1 MIKTY
6 IKKSRF
12 WRTISNSDFY
22 QKLRFPVKF
31 KKQQEE
37 PSFYKKFLN
46 SYPLKNA
53 LIFDVGANMGN
64 KSIIFSKLAKKVVAF
79 EPSEKLFSY
88 LLKRFEN
95 SNVTLFNYALGSCV
109 SKSDFYIVEN
119 NEAYN
124 SLNKKHIKTTTTL
137 RGIATMATVQHKKIQ
152 VEVIE
157 NFIQKF
163 GVPKYIKIDVE
174 GYEYEVIKGLKTPV
188 PLLSFEANLP
198 EFLSESIQTINH
210 LDLISFN
217 KYRFNFATSN
227 SFLNE
232 KFIGKEDAIQFL
244 RETAL
249 QYLEIYVKFDLDHT
263 GSTRKRLY

>member
-1 MIKTY
+1 M
-6 IKKSRF
+6 
-12 WRTISNSDFY
+12 ISNSDFY

-37 PSFYKKFLN
+37 PNFYKIFLN

-53 LIFDVGANMGN
+53 LIFDVGANMGH

-79 EPSEKLFSY
+79 EPSKKLFNY

-95 SNVTLFNYALGSCV
+95 SNVILYNYALGSCV
-109 SKSDFYIVEN
+109 SESDFYIVEN

-124 SLNKKHIKTTTTL
+124 SLNKKHIKTTTTI
-137 RGIATMATVQHKKIQ
+137 RGIATMATVKHEKIH
-152 VEVIE
+152 VEIIE

-174 GYEYEVIKGLKTPV
+174 GYEYEVIRGLKTPV

-198 EFLSESIQTINH
+198 EFLSESIQSINH
-210 LDLISFN
+210 LDLISSN
-217 KYRFNFATSN
+217 KYRFNFATGN
-227 SFLNE
+227 FFLNE
-232 KFIGKEDAIQFL
+232 KFMGKEDAIHFL
-244 RETAL
+244 RETPL
-249 QYLEIYVKFDLDHT
+249 QYLEIYVKLDLDNT
-263 GSTRKRLY
+263 CSTRKRKY